1 MAVEATVVSSTEA
14 VCVAPAGARGSIA
27 VEVATS
33 FEGQVL
39 AAAEVST
46 SSKQFGYGSEVAVV
60 SVTPSVGFAKGG
72 SVLSVVAN
80 GLEDGAAAWC
90 KIGTVVVTSRKISGG
105 IVECVSVA
113 GAEGNTT
120 VEVSANG
127 QDFSMASGT
136 MVELV
141 TTMNVSSVS
150 QTAVVSGSVVSLVGS
165 GFSASR
171 GVYCAMGGAS
181 VDSAAWAYSKGNVM
195 SSSAVSCTVP
205 ARGAGMRVVEVAM
218 AAGGEMSDS
227 GVQVEYVSAGSVSS
241 VWPAVGASGTVVT
254 VAGSGF
260 VAGRTAC
267 KFGSAMAVEAT
278 VMSSTEAVCVAPAG
292 ARGSIAV
299 EMATSFVPGA
309 GSC

>member
-1 MAVEATVVSSTEA
+1 MGASGTVVTVAGSGFVAGRTACKFGSAMAVEATVVSSTEA

-27 VEVATS
+27 LEMATS

-46 SSKQFGYGSEVAVV
+46 SSKQFVYGSEGAVV

-90 KIGTVVVTSRKISGG
+90 KIGTVVVASGKSSGG

-113 GAEGNTT
+113 GAEGHTT
-120 VEVSANG
+120 VQVSANG

-141 TTMNVSSVS
+141 TAMNVSSVS

-171 GVYCAMGGAS
+171 GVYCAVGGAS
-181 VDSAAWAYSKGNVM
+181 VDGSSWAYVAGSVG
-195 SSSAVSCTVP
+195 SSSVVSCTVP

-241 VWPAVGASGTVVT
+241 VWPA
-254 VAGSGF
+254 
-260 VAGRTAC
+260 R
-267 KFGSAMAVEAT
+267 
-278 VMSSTEAVCVAPAG
+278 
-292 ARGSIAV
+292 AR
-299 EMATSFVPGA
+299 
-309 GSC
+309 